1 MDKYRVDWKDIVNGY
16 IELEAS
22 NAKEALEKLRNMPI
36 NELYKNSNWNTD
48 GIDLK
53 VTFIENKDAP
63 FDAFTENELDDY
75 GNDQIKEWDNIWR
88 PYF

>member
-53 VTFIENKDAP
+53 K
-63 FDAFTENELDDY
+63 
-75 GNDQIKEWDNIWR
+75 
-88 PYF
+88 

>member
-22 NAKEALEKLRNMPI
+22 NAKEALVKLRNMPKD
-36 NELYKNSNWNTD
+36 ELFKNSNWNTD

-53 VTFIENKDAP
+53 VTFIEKK
-63 FDAFTENELDDY
+63 FY
-75 GNDQIKEWDNIWR
+75 
-88 PYF
+88 